1 MRYWRVLV
9 KSGDGRQFF
18 TRAVEI
24 TENRA
29 VLRGD
34 HALPAGMV
42 CDLQIIIP
50 SQDAIQPAGVA
61 GLQAEVGAVVFASG
75 DIRLDFMV
83 RSLSNEARQL
93 IASRKAGA

>member
-24 TENRA
+24 SENRA

-34 HALPAGMV
+34 LILPTGMV

-50 SQDAIQPAGVA
+50 SQDENLPAAVA
-61 GLQAEVGAVVFASG
+61 VLQAEVGVVVFAAG
-75 DIRLDFMV
+75 DIRLDFRV
-83 RSLSNEARQL
+83 KSLSDEARQL
-93 IASRKAGA
+93 IYSRKPKA